1 MGFVR
6 SGSRITFVY
15 FFFGLLKGAS
25 QRSKSPLQGFM
36 WGNRFCGSVF
46 RFGGLWFQVL
56 KRNWCMKDLDLGVG
70 FRFRL
75 SLKALRLDTRRIAT
89 RLCLGPR

>member
-6 SGSRITFVY
+6 SGSRITFV
-15 FFFGLLKGAS
+15 FFLRVARPGGLLKGAS

-36 WGNRFCGSVF
+36 WGNRLCGSVF

-56 KRNWCMKDLDLGVG
+56 KLYWCMKEPGIRYGVYV
-70 FRFRL
+70 
-75 SLKALRLDTRRIAT
+75 
-89 RLCLGPR
+89 